1 MTCCLGQAIGLI
13 TASLL
18 GLAAVTATTTVA
30 GVALHQGIQTAE
42 FVQNWHWDSH
52 LLWQQQQE
60 FYFQMA
66 VDIQNLKQTIERL
79 GDQISV
85 LSTKSMLKCDWNSSH
100 ICVTPLPYN
109 VSEGWDKITRT
120 LIGHANL
127 TNEILALEKEI
138 ENTYSN
144 NLPSL
149 TGGDILES
157 LADGIANLNPFGQI
171 KTLVSTTLSNTI
183 VLLIILFI
191 AFLVFR
197 RWSQQRAVDNNNQNM
212 LSTLQH
218 VTSQIK

>member
-1 MTCCLGQAIGLI
+1 M
-13 TASLL
+13 
-18 GLAAVTATTTVA
+18 
-30 GVALHQGIQTAE
+30 ALHQGIQTAE
-42 FVQNWHWDSH
+42 FVQNWLRYLH
-52 LLWQQQQE
+52 LLWQQQQQGLDS
-60 FYFQMA
+60 QMA
-66 VDIQNLKQTIERL
+66 MDIQNLKHTVEWFR
-79 GDQISV
+79 DQMSV

-109 VSEGWDKITRT
+109 VSKDWDKIKRT
-120 LIGHANL
+120 LIGHVNL

-144 NLPSL
+144 NLLSH
-149 TGGDILES
+149 TRGDILES

-171 KTLVSTTLSNTI
+171 KTLLSTTLSNTI

-212 LSTLQH
+212 LSTLQY
-218 VTSQIK
+218 VTSQKKQ

>member
-1 MTCCLGQAIGLI
+1 
-13 TASLL
+13 
-18 GLAAVTATTTVA
+18 
-30 GVALHQGIQTAE
+30 
-42 FVQNWHWDSH
+42 
-52 LLWQQQQE
+52 
-60 FYFQMA
+60 
-66 VDIQNLKQTIERL
+66 
-79 GDQISV
+79 
-85 LSTKSMLKCDWNSSH
+85 MLKCDWNSSH

-109 VSEGWDKITRT
+109 VSEGWEKIKKT

-127 TNEILALEKEI
+127 TNEILALEKKI

-144 NLPSL
+144 NLASL

-157 LADGIANLNPFGQI
+157 LADEIANLNPFGQTKNLI
-171 KTLVSTTLSNTI
+171 GTTLSNTI

-197 RWSQQRAVDNNNQNM
+197 RWSQQQVDNNNQNM